1 MDPTQKVR
9 VLTRRLLPGNPWG
22 ARVELAQANVVNAN
36 SLIHATADVNVVV
49 HCVRFPNYPIEN
61 PDKGWTYRKV
71 EVEGT
76 RNLIAACRRAG
87 VDRFVYLSI
96 AGADPERAEPW
107 FRAKGVAERVVQE
120 SNIPSVILQPSSWV
134 YGPGDRKLLR
144 LFRLIRHLPFVPVI
158 GDGRSR
164 IRPVSVS
171 DVVRMIAASVQR
183 PAATGR
189 VFQVGGPE
197 ELAIDEVLGVLQ
209 RLLGKNR
216 SLVHIPASVAKTAAG
231 FVSIL
236 PSSPWSPAA
245 VDFMLSAV
253 AIDPRPAERFLG
265 RPFADLE
272 TEVRRILTT
281 GKTHRRA

>member
-1 MDPTQKVR
+1 MDPTWKVR

-22 ARVELAQANVVNAN
+22 ARVDLAQANVVYAN
-36 SLIHATADVNVVV
+36 SLSDATAGVNVVV

-76 RNLIAACRRAG
+76 RNLIAASRRAG
-87 VDRFVYLSI
+87 VDRFVYLST
-96 AGADPERAEPW
+96 AGADRERAEPW
-107 FRAKGVAERVVQE
+107 FRAKGVAERAVQE
-120 SNIPSVILQPSSWV
+120 SGIPSVILQPCWV
-134 YGPGDRKLLR
+134 YGPGDRKLDR
-144 LFRLIRHLPFVPVI
+144 LLRLIRHLPFVPVI
-158 GDGRSR
+158 GDGRDR

-171 DVVRMIAASVQR
+171 DVVAMIAASIQR
-183 PAATGR
+183 PAAADG
-189 VFQVGGPE
+189 VFEVGGPE
-197 ELAIDEVLGVLQ
+197 ELAIDEVLCVLQ

-216 SLVHIPASVAKTAAG
+216 SLVHIPVSVAKTAAG
-231 FVSIL
+231 FASML

-272 TEVRRILTT
+272 TGVRRILTS
-281 GKTHRRA
+281 GKTHRHA